1 MHKQIDL
8 WNKSRKRCQKGSIPH
23 LEMGAF
29 LGLTSIKNAF
39 KNQWMSKIAPDGT
52 KMWPND
58 RPNDAKVDQNATK
71 DRCSEKVAKKSTEK
85 AHSPTFFESHFGH
98 IFDQKCVQKI
108 MQNFISKKYWALW
121 VNASKIMLKRCPK
134 SMTNLWNF
142 GTCDF
147 LICEEYNVK
156 LVFSHD

>member
-29 LGLTSIKNAF
+29 LGLTSIKHAF

-85 AHSPTFFESHFGH
+85 AHSPTFFENHFWTH
-98 IFDQKCVQKI
+98 FRSKMRSKNYAKLYIEKI
-108 MQNFISKKYWALW
+108 LTLGE
-121 VNASKIMLKRCPK
+121 NASKIMLKRCPK
-134 SMTNLWNF
+134 SVTNL
-142 GTCDF
+142 
-147 LICEEYNVK
+147 
-156 LVFSHD
+156 

>member
-1 MHKQIDL
+1 MTEMHKQIDL

-58 RPNDAKVDQNATK
+58 RPNDAKVDQIAY
-71 DRCSEKVAKKSTEK
+71 D
-85 AHSPTFFESHFGH
+85 
-98 IFDQKCVQKI
+98 
-108 MQNFISKKYWALW
+108 L
-121 VNASKIMLKRCPK
+121 
-134 SMTNLWNF
+134 SMTLR
-142 GTCDF
+142 
-147 LICEEYNVK
+147 LHIS
-156 LVFSHD
+156 SHDAKAQPRFFVLENKPRDDSMERALPGGKYAGFGADS

>member
-98 IFDQKCVQKI
+98 IFDQKCVQKF
-108 MQNFISKKYWALW
+108 MQNFISKKIDLYEKMDAKTRLLYYMS
-121 VNASKIMLKRCPK
+121 VTFGSHFPLK
-134 SMTNLWNF
+134 M
-142 GTCDF
+142 
-147 LICEEYNVK
+147 
-156 LVFSHD
+156 H